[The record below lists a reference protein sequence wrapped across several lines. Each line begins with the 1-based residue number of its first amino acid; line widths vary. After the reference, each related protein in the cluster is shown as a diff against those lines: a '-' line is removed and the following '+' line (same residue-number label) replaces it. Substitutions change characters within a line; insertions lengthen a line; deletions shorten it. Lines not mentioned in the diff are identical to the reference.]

1 MALIEHSLGNV
12 NITWY
17 SLWVNRIIHK
27 KNKTIRKIRE
37 KLSVLIFGLISIGYR
52 ILIDSK
58 IDECADMERQNQI
71 VYIQSNS
78 FNYFFKSMVKKESSS
93 FLDK

>member
-1 MALIEHSLGNV
+1 MALIEHSLGNI

-58 IDECADMERQNQI
+58 IDECTDMERQNQI

>member
-58 IDECADMERQNQI
+58 IDECTDMERQNQI